1 MLSKQE
7 IIELA
12 IDSGF
17 TISKLDDQ
25 VSGFEVDLF
34 DFARV
39 IFQRGVNDEREACAT
54 VCETAE
60 VPMDI
65 EIWMGTKKSL
75 SAATATGLAAAIRA
89 RTKDA
94 K

>member
-17 TISKLDDQ
+17 TISKIDDQ
-25 VSGFEVDLF
+25 ISGFEVDLF
-34 DFARV
+34 YFARA
-39 IFQRGVNDEREACAT
+39 IFRKGVNYEREACAK

-60 VPMDI
+60 VPIDI

-75 SAATATGLAAAIRA
+75 SAATATGLAAVIRA
-89 RTKDA
+89 RTKEE